1 MVYHREVL
9 QTPLRTLAA
18 QIGISK
24 SAVDKFHK
32 DGVRPGKNWPRL
44 RDWYMATRQTRARD
58 EYQTPSQ
65 LMVDTVLFSVSGLP
79 RDRRAAAL
87 RKLVEDHREF
97 HAGLPTPDW
106 IEMLADLADREAG
119 N

>member
-1 MVYHREVL
+1 MYHREVL
-9 QTPLRTLAA
+9 QTPLRRLAA

-44 RDWYMATRQTRARD
+44 RDWYMATSQTRARD
-58 EYQTPSQ
+58 QYQTPPQ

-79 RDRRAAAL
+79 LDRRAAAL
-87 RKLVEDHREF
+87 RTLVKDHREF
-97 HAGLPTPDW
+97 YAGLPTPEWLD
-106 IEMLADLADREAG
+106 ILADIVDREG